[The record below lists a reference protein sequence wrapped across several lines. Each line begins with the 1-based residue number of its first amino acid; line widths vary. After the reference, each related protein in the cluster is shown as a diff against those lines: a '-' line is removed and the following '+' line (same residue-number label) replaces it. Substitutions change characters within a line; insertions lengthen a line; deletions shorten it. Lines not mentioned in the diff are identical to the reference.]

1 MVSKGFLAMTVVCAR
16 CHDHMFDPIPTKDY
30 YSLHGIFSSIMEPQ
44 EEPIIKDVDGKAK
57 VAFQKK
63 LNALEQDNRDKYYS
77 VVADFAS
84 TFRQKAASYI
94 LVAHLGRR
102 DSSEA
107 NQQKAD
113 KIADEEKL
121 DRVIVNEVRNRLTN
135 RDNDIFGP
143 FARFLQG
150 GDSWKVIAAQVAKDK
165 KYNPII
171 AAAFKDAD
179 PKTFEDLAAI
189 YGKAFAGIEAKCAPI
204 IKAFADAKTAP
215 ATPGTLA
222 KAGSAADA
230 KGAGMMMGEM
240 KPESMMMMGMMSS
253 GGNDG
258 KAAAIAGLDP
268 ALVRMAVAP
277 LHIVPAYELDTNG
290 LRAIVRGWPNQL
302 QGRGKFTFARINELL
317 LTDPGVPERAMVVVD
332 KPKPQNS
339 PVFIRGQAETRGDIV
354 PRHFLEALS
363 AGKAEPFKLGSGRL
377 ELAQC
382 IASKNNPITARV
394 IVNRIWMHHFG
405 QGFVRTTDD
414 LGTQS
419 EAPSHEE
426 LLDYLAW
433 WFMDQGWDV
442 KKLHKLIMLSSVYRE
457 KSDTNRQFET
467 VDPENRLL
475 WRANIRRLDFEA
487 MRDSLLA
494 MAGKLDPKVGGQP
507 VNLTDEPDS
516 HRRSL
521 YGYVDRGN
529 LPELMTNFDFSNPD
543 MPNSSRTSTVVP
555 QQALFMMNSPMV
567 LDVVQSI
574 VQRRDFQDAGNY
586 YRRLETILE
595 IVYQRTGRARESDAA
610 FKFIETESKNQAAD
624 VAAMKDITAK
634 AEAQAKKRA
643 EDRAKS
649 DNGTKAIQN
658 TGEVVDRKP
667 LDPWATFAQALL
679 MSNVAAYVQ

>member
-1 MVSKGFLAMTVVCAR
+1 M
-16 CHDHMFDPIPTKDY
+16 
-30 YSLHGIFSSIMEPQ
+30 
-44 EEPIIKDVDGKAK
+44 
-57 VAFQKK
+57 
-63 LNALEQDNRDKYYS
+63 
-77 VVADFAS
+77 
-84 TFRQKAASYI
+84 
-94 LVAHLGRR
+94 
-102 DSSEA
+102 
-107 NQQKAD
+107 
-113 KIADEEKL
+113 
-121 DRVIVNEVRNRLTN
+121 RNRLTN
-135 RDNDIFGP
+135 RDHDIFGP

-215 ATPGTLA
+215 ATPGSLA
-222 KAGSAADA
+222 KTGSAADT

-240 KPESMMMMGMMSS
+240 KPNSMMTMGMMSA

-290 LRAIVRGWPNQL
+290 LRAIVRAGQTSFKAAANSTLPGSTNCYLPIPACRSAPWSSSISRNRRTRPSSFAARPR
-302 QGRGKFTFARINELL
+302 RGATSCHAISSRRFP
-317 LTDPGVPERAMVVVD
+317 PG
-332 KPKPQNS
+332 KP
-339 PVFIRGQAETRGDIV
+339 
-354 PRHFLEALS
+354 
-363 AGKAEPFKLGSGRL
+363 EPFKLGSGRL

-419 EAPSHEE
+419 EAPSHPE
-426 LLDYLAW
+426 LLDYLSW

-467 VDPENRLL
+467 VDPDNRLL
-475 WRANIRRLDFEA
+475 WRANVRRLDFEA
-487 MRDSLLA
+487 MRDSLLV

-507 VNLTDEPDS
+507 VNLTDEPYS
-516 HRRSL
+516 HRRSV

-529 LPELMTNFDFSNPD
+529 LPELMSDFDFSNPD

-555 QQALFMMNSPMV
+555 QQALFLMNSPMV

-574 VQRRDFQDAGNY
+574 VQRRDFQEAGNY
-586 YRRLETILE
+586 YRRLKTIFE
-595 IVYQRTGRARESDAA
+595 IIYQRTEKGRPESDAA

-634 AEAQAKKRA
+634 AEVQAKKRA

-679 MSNVAAYVQ
+679 MSNEAAYVQ